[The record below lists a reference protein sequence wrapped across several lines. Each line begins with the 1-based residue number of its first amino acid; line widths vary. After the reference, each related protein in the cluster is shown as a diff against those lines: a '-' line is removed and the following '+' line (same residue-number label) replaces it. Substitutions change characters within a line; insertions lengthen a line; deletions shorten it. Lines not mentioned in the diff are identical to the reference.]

1 MGLLKIDKSKLKDP
15 VVKTTPENVEEANK
29 ALFHAT
35 MNLPQAALHCGM
47 TQREMK
53 MTFRE
58 YLKRHPIDYEQTE
71 DALEVP
77 WRKEQSNK

>member
-1 MGLLKIDKSKLKDP
+1 MENSKINYQELLE
-15 VVKTTPENVEEANK
+15 VGNKTTPENVEEANR

-58 YLKRHPIDYEQTE
+58 YLKRHPIDYENFE
-71 DALEVP
+71 DPPSLSR
-77 WRKEQSNK
+77 WKEQSDK

>member
-1 MGLLKIDKSKLKDP
+1 MENSKINYQELLE
-15 VVKTTPENVEEANK
+15 VGNKTTPENVEEANR

-58 YLKRHPIDYEQTE
+58 YLKRHPIDYEHFE
-71 DALEVP
+71 DPPSLSR
-77 WRKEQSNK
+77 WKEQSDK

>member
-1 MGLLKIDKSKLKDP
+1 MENPKINYQELLE
-15 VVKTTPENVEEANK
+15 VGNKTTPENVDEANK

-71 DALEVP
+71 DANSLP
-77 WRKEQSNK
+77 WG